1 MLQYQTSISLLAM
14 IKFLKKIFG
23 AGERPDFAALLAAG
37 AIVIDVR
44 TPEEYRMGHIKQ
56 SINIPLQILSGKVA
70 ELSKKKKP
78 IITVCR
84 SGSRSGM
91 AKNMLRR
98 QGVET
103 YNGGAWTSFQHYVK
117 K

>member
-1 MLQYQTSISLLAM
+1 M

-23 AGERPDFAALLAAG
+23 AGERPDFAVLVSAG
-37 AIVIDVR
+37 AIVVDVR

-56 SINIPLQILSGKVA
+56 SVNIPLQALSGKVA
-70 ELSKKKKP
+70 ELAKKKKP

-98 QGVET
+98 QGVEA
-103 YNGGAWTSFQHYVK
+103 YNGGPWTSFQHYRKQV
-117 K
+117 